1 MLGSLQTLHQFLIK
15 DDRQS
20 KVNYRPV
27 SLLDSLSK
35 ITEKIVFTRLYTFLL
50 EIEYLNPLQS
60 GFVREIQQ

>member
-20 KVNYRPV
+20 KVNHRPV

-50 EIEYLNPLQS
+50 GIEYLNPLQS